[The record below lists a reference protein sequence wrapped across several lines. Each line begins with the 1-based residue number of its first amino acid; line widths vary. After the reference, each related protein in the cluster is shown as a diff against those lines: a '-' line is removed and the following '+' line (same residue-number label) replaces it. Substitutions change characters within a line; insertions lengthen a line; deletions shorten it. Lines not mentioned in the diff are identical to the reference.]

1 MRLNEI
7 VGEFLGLQYF
17 EINTLYATTDPD
29 SVEKVL
35 KVLSLSIKFQ
45 TTVQMLILCIE
56 NGITSILS
64 CSVIWE
70 G

>member
-29 SVEKVL
+29 SVEIVL